1 MPNSCIRK
9 FNKSIFNLQWSIH
22 IHSSVAALWEEL
34 VRVVSADEFTDIAP
48 FDEADACPYSFKQE
62 DIICDTIAFDYDRNM
77 IKVRPKKSALELGNG
92 AVGVPEKE
100 VTTLSM
106 VNQILLTDLF
116 K

>member
-1 MPNSCIRK
+1 
-9 FNKSIFNLQWSIH
+9 
-22 IHSSVAALWEEL
+22 
-34 VRVVSADEFTDIAP
+34 
-48 FDEADACPYSFKQE
+48 
-62 DIICDTIAFDYDRNM
+62 M
-77 IKVRPKKSALELGNG
+77 IKVRPKKGALELGNG